1 MSAES
6 EAETMEKTVYKS
18 VDEMPIL
25 MSAEDIAA
33 TGICGKNKA
42 YDLFHIK
49 GFPFLQI
56 GNRKVVPKEAF
67 LAWIRKRVEEDTG
80 FRWEDRS

>member
-42 YDLFHIK
+42 YDLFIQFFHLVYSL
-49 GFPFLQI
+49 FVF
-56 GNRKVVPKEAF
+56 
-67 LAWIRKRVEEDTG
+67 T
-80 FRWEDRS
+80 